1 MPRRR
6 HLVLASA
13 TASLLAL
20 SLAACAPDQTPD
32 GSATSTPS
40 SSPSASAPATPADR
54 VVEISVEGL
63 SIDEGP
69 VIAYDDPDGVV
80 AALTDAFGSAP
91 TEEPVEG
98 PYDSVYDGF
107 EWDGTKATADETRV
121 NLIVS
126 ADGPGVIFRTPEGIG
141 IGSTRADAIA
151 AGAEDEWDE
160 DGDGVADYLKI
171 GMREVPGTS
180 SLVNPGEVGVEYI
193 LLTISD
199 DVVTLISSGGND
211 FSDI

>member
-1 MPRRR
+1 MPSRR
-6 HLVLASA
+6 HLVLASV
-13 TASLLAL
+13 TAALLGLAL
-20 SLAACAPDQTPD
+20 TACAPGQSPD

-40 SSPSASAPATPADR
+40 STPSTSASATPADR
-54 VVEISVEGL
+54 VVEISVDGL

-69 VIAYDDPDGVV
+69 VIGYDDPNGVV

-91 TEEPVEG
+91 TEGPVEG

-107 EWDGTKATADETRV
+107 EWTGTKATAYETRITLV
-121 NLIVS
+121 VS
-126 ADGPGVIFRTPEGIG
+126 ADAPGVIFRTPEGLG
-141 IGSTRADAIA
+141 LGSTRAEAIA

-160 DGDGVADYLKI
+160 DGDGVSDLLKI

-193 LLTISD
+193 TLKVTD
-199 DVVTLISSGGND
+199 DVVTRISSGGND